1 MFDFSVL
8 TKIYIITKM
17 LENGEY
23 TKKMKTEIV
32 RSLVDISEPKHTQLT
47 QARLVNYQFV
57 FSIFLNSSKYNF
69 SLRS

>member
-1 MFDFSVL
+1 
-8 TKIYIITKM
+8 M

-57 FSIFLNSSKYNF
+57 FSTFLNSSKYNF